1 MKKDRIIKLTEILHK
16 VDFGWVFLNP
26 SRRYQLGEIET
37 HVNVNKISSFSR
49 INPKNG
55 TPDFIDYILAPSE
68 PVNVNLEPYTYLEIV
83 GGKNLL
89 VKETPETIKK
99 LMDEN

>member
-1 MKKDRIIKLTEILHK
+1 MKKDRIIKLTEILYK

-37 HVNVNKISSFSR
+37 HVSVNKISSFAR
-49 INPKNG
+49 VNPKNG
-55 TPDFIDYILAPSE
+55 KPNFFDFIIAPDE
-68 PVNVNLEPYTYLEIV
+68 PINVNLEPFTHIV
-83 GGKNLL
+83 ILGGKSIQ
-89 VKETPETIKK
+89 VRETPETIKK